1 MSDRDEL
8 IAKARELDGSA
19 TSGPW
24 RHDNV
29 QHQNSV
35 TSIERIITPWG
46 LQFYDA
52 QFIAESRTLL
62 PALADL
68 AESEGR
74 RADDLDAEKRSMREI
89 LSELH
94 KMLTRATDAGPC
106 RITDLVQREIHERRA
121 AMAQLGRQAAAIVD
135 QWLLGSD
142 EDEADEQEFL
152 AGGEGRR

>member
-74 RADDLDAEKRSMREI
+74 RADRE
-89 LSELH
+89 SETLL
-94 KMLTRATDAGPC
+94 K
-106 RITDLVQREIHERRA
+106 I
-121 AMAQLGRQAAAIVD
+121 AAAFNGWANAGSPDGGPSNAITAAKV
-135 QWLLGSD
+135 LEAIGEALGD
-142 EDEADEQEFL
+142 PLKGQQP
-152 AGGEGRR
+152 